1 MKPMV
6 SVIIPTY
13 NRAKTI
19 ARTINSV
26 LLQTY
31 DNFEII
37 IVEDGSKDETLSLLK
52 QFTDARIRVVCHDVN
67 KGVTAAKNTGLNNIR
82 GDWFTILDSDDEI
95 IPEALEEM
103 MRIPL
108 ELDSKVDAVTCN
120 CIDTSTAEFSG
131 KGLTT
136 DQYVDFN
143 LLINQCTGEHWGLT
157 KTELLLTDRFNER
170 LGGFESTLWM
180 KINER
185 ANRYYV
191 HKGLRIFHTEGNDRI
206 SKTPPSIEKLSKHYR
221 VLSEE
226 THYLGILKI
235 YLPDHFANDCLLAI
249 LYLIADNKK
258 EHARFYYNCLKKVA
272 GHRLYKIISFFSYHS
287 NAFIMKKCIKYLSI
301 TKIIN

>member
-26 LLQTY
+26 LSQTY

-37 IVEDGSKDETLSLLK
+37 IVEDGSTDETISLLK
-52 QFTDARIRVVCHDVN
+52 QFTDNRIRVIFHDVN
-67 KGVTAAKNTGLNNIR
+67 KGVTAAKNTGLNDIR
-82 GDWFTILDSDDEI
+82 GEWFTILDSDDEI

-108 ELDSKVDAVTCN
+108 EIDKTVNAITCN
-120 CIDTSTAEFSG
+120 CIDTGTSELSG
-131 KGLTT
+131 KGLAA
-136 DQYVDFN
+136 DQSVDFKF
-143 LLINQCTGEHWGLT
+143 LISQCTGEYWGLT
-157 KTELLLTDRFNER
+157 KTDLLLTDRFNER

-191 HKGLRIFHTEGNDRI
+191 HKGLRIFHTEGNDRV
-206 SKTPPSIEKLSKHYR
+206 SKIPQSIEKISKHYQ

-226 THYLGILKI
+226 SHYLGILKR
-235 YLPDHFANDCLLAI
+235 YLPDQFASDCLLAV

-258 EHARFYYNCLKKVA
+258 GNAQFYYNCLKEFP
-272 GHRLYKIISFFSYHS
+272 GHRLYKIISFFSYRS
-287 NAFIMKKCIKYLSI
+287 NSFIMKKCIKYLSI